1 MKRYKH
7 TLSYYRLLTADMG
20 ELFPIGMTPVL
31 PGDTMQ
37 HHTSLLCRL
46 SPLNT
51 PVMHPVR
58 ARVHHFYV
66 PNRIVWPEW
75 EDFITGGDGQST
87 PPVIPTIN
95 TSNSEKGLP
104 AYFGLPRT
112 VLSEV
117 NGLPIMAFN
126 KIFNEY
132 YRDQDLVTERA
143 LDDVSIPR
151 IAWEKDYFTT
161 ARPWASKGPDIS
173 IPVGGEDGRWKVR
186 ADGNAPQIPTV
197 ETNNGDDSKLYV
209 TAAPSDVQL
218 GAADPS
224 AAELFVDAQL
234 AGSNV
239 NINEFRTAFA
249 LQRYQEARARYGSRF
264 TEYLRFLGI
273 TPSDS
278 RLQRPEFLGGGSARL
293 NFSEVLQTGPNDT
306 TGGPEDPIGIGNMF
320 GHGIGGIRSN
330 RYRKFF
336 EEHGYIITVCSIR
349 PKTLYMTATE
359 REWLKTTKEDY
370 FQKELQA
377 IGQQEIWDGEL
388 FGIESKEVFGF
399 QDRYS
404 EYKRSLSLVSGDFR
418 DTLKAW
424 HLGRDI
430 ATNPTLNS
438 DFVECDPS
446 KRIFQVTD
454 ENVDSLWI
462 MANHHLVGRRMVPR
476 NVTPRVL

>member
-7 TLSYYRLLTADMG
+7 TLSYYRLLTAEMG
-20 ELFPIGMTPVL
+20 ELIPIGMTPVL
-31 PGDTMQ
+31 PGDTFQ

-66 PNRIVWPEW
+66 PNRILWPEW
-75 EDFITGGDGQST
+75 EDFITGGDGMST
-87 PPVIPTIN
+87 PPEIPTIT
-95 TSNSEKGLP
+95 TSNAEKSIT

-112 VLSEV
+112 VMSEV
-117 NGLPIMAFN
+117 NALPVMAFN

-132 YRDQDLVTERA
+132 YRDQDLVPERD
-143 LDDVSIPR
+143 LDRNDVPK

-161 ARPWASKGPDIS
+161 ARPWAQKAPNITLPIGEGEVYTEATTGGIPFSVQAPNTAHGS
-173 IPVGGEDGRWKVR
+173 IRLETDGAYLEPNIAEIPGAEWALKVR
-186 ADGNAPQIPTV
+186 GTESSVAV
-197 ETNNGDDSKLYV
+197 
-209 TAAPSDVQL
+209 
-218 GAADPS
+218 
-224 AAELFVDAQL
+224 
-234 AGSNV
+234 
-239 NINEFRTAFA
+239 NEFRTAFA
-249 LQRYQEARARYGSRF
+249 LQRYAEARARYGSRF

-273 TPSDS
+273 TPSDA
-278 RLQRPEFLGGGSARL
+278 RLQRPEFLSGGSARL
-293 NFSEVLQTGPNDT
+293 NFSEVLQTAPNDT
-306 TGGPEDPIGIGNMF
+306 SGGPEEPEGIGNMF

-336 EEHGYIITVCSIR
+336 EEHGYVISVLSVR

-370 FQKELQA
+370 WQRELQA
-377 IGQQEIWDGEL
+377 IGQQEIYDGEL
-388 FGIESKEVFGF
+388 FGIDNKEVFGF

-430 ATNPTLNS
+430 GSNPTLNA

-454 ENVDSLWI
+454 ESVDSLWI
-462 MANHHLVGRRMVPR
+462 MVNHHLVARRLVPR